1 MTDKIITKTI
11 KNGTEYLYTPPQE
24 EVTAWFTS
32 VTDTVYDKGRLISF
46 VGDGVTYTLNYER
59 VSWLLTSISWDWKTY
74 NFKYI
79 NGTLREISEE

>member
-32 VTDTVYDKGRLISF
+32 VTDTVYKDGNLLSF
-46 VGDGVTYTLNYER
+46 TWDGVEYTLTYSPDGR
-59 VSWLLTSISWDWKTY
+59 VTSVSWGGKTY
-74 NFKYI
+74 NMTYV
-79 NGTLREISEE
+79 NWTLREISESD